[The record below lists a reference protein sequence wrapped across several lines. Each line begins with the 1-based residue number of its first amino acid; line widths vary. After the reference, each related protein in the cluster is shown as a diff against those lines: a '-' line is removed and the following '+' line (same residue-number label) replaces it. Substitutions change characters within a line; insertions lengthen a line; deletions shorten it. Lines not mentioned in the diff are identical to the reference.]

1 MNFTCRSAFPTVDGG
16 VQNSSNDDDFIPSIS
31 MHDDGSIIGLKVKS
45 NNDFYAQAEGK
56 LNGAIRSCSIL
67 NFGGEIPC
75 QSQK

>member
-1 MNFTCRSAFPTVDGG
+1 
-16 VQNSSNDDDFIPSIS
+16 

-45 NNDFYAQAEGK
+45 DIVVGSDAEEQGES
-56 LNGAIRSCSIL
+56 NGTIHFCSIL